1 MDDKR
6 IVELFFSRS
15 ESAIKHTEQKYGAY
29 CRAIAYNVL
38 RNHSDAEECV
48 NDAYLDLW
56 NSIPPNSPKN
66 LKSFVGVITR
76 RIALDRYDY
85 NKADKRSHTVG
96 VAVDEF
102 YECIPETE
110 EGAMEEIIFCEMM
123 NEFLSSLD
131 KKSRIVFM
139 QKYWY
144 FCSVKEISDNL
155 GLGESNVKVTLHRVR
170 AKLRKFLEKEGVTV

>member
-6 IVELFFSRS
+6 IVELFLSRN
-15 ESAIKHTEQKYGAY
+15 ESAIAQTQQKYGAY
-29 CRAIAYNVL
+29 CKAIAYNVL
-38 RNHSDAEECV
+38 RNHSDAEECA

-56 NSIPPNSPKN
+56 NSIPPNIPKN

-85 NKADKRSHTVG
+85 NNADKRTHTVG
-96 VAVDEF
+96 VAIDEL
-102 YECIPETE
+102 YECIPDRE
-110 EGAMEEIIFCEMM
+110 EGAMEEMIFCEMM
-123 NEFLSSLD
+123 NDFLSSLD

-144 FCSVKEISDNL
+144 FCSVKEIADNL
-155 GLGESNVKVTLHRVR
+155 GLSESNVKVTLHRVR